1 MAHDLVGFASLFRL
15 REIRL
20 ELQTLRR
27 RIKARHAKHLR
38 DRGEGGNVPML
49 FTAAHDPRQCHVCIS
64 LDGQVSGVNQA
75 IQLFGGRVQ
84 DGEPSTSQ
92 DQA

>member
-1 MAHDLVGFASLFRL
+1 MADDLVGFASLFRT

-27 RIKARHAKHLR
+27 RIKARHTKHLR
-38 DRGEGGNVPML
+38 DMGDGGNVPML
-49 FTAAHDPRQCHVCIS
+49 FTAAHDPRQCHTCIS